1 MNYGK
6 WPFQVAMIA
15 AVASAAGCAGPG
27 PALFPPGPTFER
39 FLDPGRIERGYDL
52 NGDGRIEYSQILS
65 PGGPITI
72 LRFHPDGNG
81 LGTEE
86 VSRLGLMVRDA
97 LSASDIAGGAAA
109 CEVPHL
115 LLLLDSVPY
124 SMVRDLYDHG
134 RLRLFYRPSRVI
146 PPFPVMTD
154 LCYGEFFGVSPSP
167 GVEAQFYDGRRMNN
181 GFDSYIAGDNAPW
194 YRCIDYHI
202 KPWQH
207 GPTYLWPNG
216 WFRHELRD
224 IQRLR
229 KESSANLFIGYCVG
243 TSAFGSGRGRNG
255 HQVGLILVDRL
266 AEELTYHYRGRIHI
280 TVMSDHGHNLLRS
293 ERIPLR
299 KYIER
304 CGYRVTDKLE
314 RDFDVVIPEFGPVSV
329 SHLYTRQPAPLAR
342 DAVGMEGVELAFHRA
357 PADQIAVRSRDG
369 QARIAARDGRYR
381 YEVDFGDPLQLR
393 PIWDELA
400 RRGAVDADGFAGD
413 RELFEAT
420 RDHVYPDPLARVWRA
435 FHGLTSSTP
444 DVILS
449 LHEGYHVGSE
459 MLSNAIVMRAVHGN
473 LRGLSSETFV
483 MSTAGELPPVLRTD
497 QVRAELIRI
506 GVPFADHR
514 PLLAER

>member
-1 MNYGK
+1 ML
-6 WPFQVAMIA
+6 AA
-15 AVASAAGCAGPG
+15 AVCAAGCAGPG
-27 PALFPPGPTFER
+27 PTLFPPGPTLER
-39 FLDPGRIERGYDL
+39 PLDPARIERGYDL
-52 NGDGRIEYSQILS
+52 NGDGRIEYSQLLS
-65 PGGPITI
+65 PQGPITV
-72 LRFHPDGNG
+72 LRFDPDGDG
-81 LGTEE
+81 QIDDE
-86 VSRLGLMVRDA
+86 VDRVA
-97 LSASDIAGGAAA
+97 LAAQNAIATGPATASAS
-109 CEVPHL
+109 EVPHL
-115 LLLLDSVPY
+115 VLLLDSVPY
-124 SMVRDLYDHG
+124 SMVRDLYEQG
-134 RLRLFYRPSRVI
+134 RLRLFHRPSRVI

-154 LCYGEFFGVSPSP
+154 LCYCEFFGVSPSP

-181 GFDSYIAGDNAPW
+181 GFDNYIAGENAPW

-224 IQRLR
+224 IQRAR
-229 KESSANLFIGYCVG
+229 KASTANLFIGYCVG

-266 AEELTYHYRGRIHI
+266 AEELTYHYRGRIQI

-299 KYIER
+299 KYVER

-329 SHLYTRQPAPLAR
+329 SHLYSRQPAPLAR
-342 DAVGMEGVELAFHRA
+342 DAVGLEGVDLALYRT
-357 PADQIAVRSRDG
+357 PEDRIVVLNRDG
-369 QARIAARDGRYR
+369 RASIAARDGRFR
-381 YEVDFGDPLQLR
+381 YEAEFGDPLQLR
-393 PIWDELA
+393 AIWAELA
-400 RRGAVDADGFAGD
+400 RRGAIDADGFAGD

-420 RDHVYPDPLARVWRA
+420 CNHVYPDPLARVWRA
-435 FHGLTSSTP
+435 FHGLTVSTP

-449 LHEGYHVGSE
+449 LHEGYHVGNE

-483 MSTAGELPPVLRTD
+483 MSTAGELPPVLRTE
-497 QVRAELIRI
+497 QVRAELLRI
-506 GVPFADHR
+506 GVPFAEHQ
-514 PLLAER
+514 PVLAGK